1 MGVYTGSFGPV
12 LPRQSDKL
20 GRAMA
25 ADDIPQVGRCR
36 WSPYEDD
43 ADMVHRRIVM
53 LTVAGDHPPTVVR
66 RFNIIGSMP
75 RPRRPTSPARDS
87 SDVRNGPRLTDGCSD
102 RHTFAG
108 SPEDAEDLGG
118 FVAGAAEP
126 VRHLGIECG
135 HFAGRR
141 L

>member
-12 LPRQSDKL
+12 LPRQSDER
-20 GRAMA
+20 GRALA
-25 ADDIPQVGRCR
+25 ADDIPQVGRSLR
-36 WSPYEDD
+36 RLHED

-53 LTVAGDHPPTVVR
+53 LTVAGDYPPTVVR
-66 RFNIIGSMP
+66 RFSIIGAMP
-75 RPRRPTSPARDS
+75 RLRRPTSPARDP
-87 SDVRNGPRLTDGCSD
+87 SDIRNGLRLTDGCSD

>member
-1 MGVYTGSFGPV
+1 
-12 LPRQSDKL
+12 
-20 GRAMA
+20 MA
-25 ADDIPQVGRCR
+25 ATTSLKSAVASGGCTKAPT
-36 WSPYEDD
+36 WSIAEPSYSQS
-43 ADMVHRRIVM
+43 V
-53 LTVAGDHPPTVVR
+53 GDHPPTVVR
-66 RFNIIGSMP
+66 RSSIIGAMP
-75 RPRRPTSPARDS
+75 RLRRPTSPARDS

-102 RHTFAG
+102 RHAFAG
-108 SPEDAEDLGG
+108 SPDDTEDFGG